1 MQEELERKMVVISLQ
16 TARLTGRVFKL
27 ALQKFLAELEKG
39 GQIPKTF
46 RGKQTVRH
54 LVGQNAGVSSIEIT
68 DGNIRSF
75 ERSARRY
82 GVDFALKKDTTVQPP
97 RYLVFFKSRDA
108 DALTAAFRDYT
119 ASLVKKSRRPS
130 VRRRLAQT
138 HHQAARPSPDRVRE
152 RQAER

>member
-82 GVDFALKKDTTVQPP
+82 GVDFALKRTPPYSRRGIWCFSRAAMPTRSPPPSATTPP
-97 RYLVFFKSRDA
+97 RW
-108 DALTAAFRDYT
+108 
-119 ASLVKKSRRPS
+119 
-130 VRRRLAQT
+130 
-138 HHQAARPSPDRVRE
+138 
-152 RQAER
+152 